1 MIAAPV
7 SPEPESGERAGSF
20 VRRHPVVWRTV
31 ASLVAGGLLYLSFPP
46 RTTWWLAV
54 VAFAVFAWVIRG
66 RRARA
71 GFGYGFLFA
80 IAFLMPSLY
89 WLQNFLGEGFG
100 PAPWVGLSVVLSLYI
115 AAASAGMAVVSTL
128 PGGPV
133 WMAALFVV
141 GEAVRGRFP
150 FGGFPWSRVGFGQP
164 DGWLLPLASLGGA
177 PLLTFAVVLTG
188 CAIAELFFRR
198 RVAPA
203 LMAIAPVA
211 VAFATLPFVGTDA
224 QNGTITV
231 AVVQGNA
238 PEGLGALGSGDEM
251 RRNHIQRAEQLAQDL
266 RPGPGNGGVPRPDV
280 VIMPETFT
288 GLGPNP
294 ANDTQLNQMVTDL
307 GVPVLIGARQRMVDG
322 SDQNVVIVWDPLTGP
337 GQEYAKTK
345 LVPFG
350 EFVPIRPV
358 ARLFTPFVDGQSD
371 MRPGVQP
378 PVLTAAGTKLGVGI
392 CFEVAY
398 DDVLTQAVRDGADV
412 LTVPTNNNWY
422 GPTEMSYQQLAMS
435 RVRAMEHGRAVVV
448 SATTGVS
455 AIVQPDGSVTRQ
467 TELYTADTLVAT
479 VAKRSTV
486 TLATRIGAWPEGVMV
501 VGGLAALLWAIGSR
515 IQQRQRQVGTDSGRT
530 EED

>member
-1 MIAAPV
+1 MP
-7 SPEPESGERAGSF
+7 PESRSGQRTVSF
-20 VRRHPVVWRTV
+20 VRRHPVIWRTA
-31 ASLVAGGLLYLSFPP
+31 ASLAGGGLLALSFPP

-54 VAFAVFAWVIRG
+54 VAFALLAGAIRG

-71 GFGYGFLFA
+71 GFGYGFAFGM
-80 IAFLMPSLY
+80 AFLMPSLY

-100 PAPWVGLSVVLSLYI
+100 PTPWVALSAALSVFIGL
-115 AAASAGMAVVSTL
+115 ASAGMAVVSTM

-133 WMAALFVV
+133 WMAALYVV
-141 GEAVRGRFP
+141 GEAARGRFP
-150 FGGFPWSRVGFGQP
+150 FGGFPWARVGFGQP
-164 DGWLLPLASLGGA
+164 DGWYLPLASLGGA
-177 PLLTFAVVLTG
+177 PLLGFAVVLTG
-188 CAIAELFFRR
+188 CAITELLVRR
-198 RVAPA
+198 RIGPA
-203 LMAIAPVA
+203 LMVVAPLA

-224 QNGTITV
+224 QNGTMTV

-251 RRNHIQRAEQLAQDL
+251 RRNHIARAEQLARDIEAG
-266 RPGPGNGGVPRPDV
+266 RVPKPDV

-288 GLGPNP
+288 GLGPN
-294 ANDTQLNQMVTDL
+294 AADDVQLSRMVADL
-307 GVPVLIGARQRMVDG
+307 GVPTLIGARQRQADG
-322 SDQNVVIVWDPLTGP
+322 TDQNVVIAWDPAAGP
-337 GQEYAKTK
+337 GQEYAKSK

-358 ARLFTPFVDGQSD
+358 ARIFTPFVDGQSD

-378 PVLTAAGTKLGVGI
+378 PVLTAAGTELGVAI

-398 DDVLTQAVRDGADV
+398 DEVLTQAARDGAQV

-422 GPTEMSYQQLAMS
+422 GRTEMSHQQLAMS
-435 RVRAMEHGRAVVV
+435 RVRAVEHGRAVVV

-486 TLATRIGAWPEGVMV
+486 TLGTRIGAWPEGVMV

-515 IQQRQRQVGTDSGRT
+515 VRQRKRRAGDSSRT
-530 EED
+530 GNE

>member
-7 SPEPESGERAGSF
+7 SPEPTPGQRTVSY
-20 VRRHPVVWRTV
+20 VRRHGVIWRSVTAV
-31 ASLVAGGLLYLSFPP
+31 VAGLLLYLSFPP
-46 RTTWWLAV
+46 RATWWLAIL
-54 VAFAVFAWVIRG
+54 AFALFAVVIRG

-71 GFGYGFLFA
+71 GFGYGWLFGV
-80 IAFLMPSLY
+80 AFFMPSLF

-100 PAPWVGLSVVLSLYI
+100 PTPWISLSAVLALFI
-115 AAASAGMAVVSTL
+115 ALVAAGMAVVSTMR
-128 PGGPV
+128 GGPI

-141 GEAVRGRFP
+141 GEAARGRFP

-164 DGWLLPLASLGGA
+164 EGWYLPLASLGGA

-188 CAIAELFFRR
+188 CAITEFLFRK
-198 RVAPA
+198 RVVPA
-203 LMAIAPVA
+203 LMAVVPLA

-224 QNGTITV
+224 QNGTLTV

-238 PEGLGALGSGDEM
+238 PEGLGALNSGDEM
-251 RRNHIQRAEQLAQDL
+251 RRNHIARAEQLAADIKAG
-266 RPGPGNGGVPRPDV
+266 RVPKPDV

-294 ANDTQLNQMVTDL
+294 ARDTELNRMVADL
-307 GVPVLIGARQRMVDG
+307 GVPTLIGARQRTTDG
-322 SDQNVVIVWDPLTGP
+322 TDQNVMVVWDPVAGP
-337 GQEYAKTK
+337 GEQYAKSK

-350 EFVPIRPV
+350 EFVPIRSI
-358 ARLFTPFVDGQSD
+358 ARIFTPFVDGQVD
-371 MRPGVQP
+371 MRPGIEP

-398 DDVLTQAVRDGADV
+398 DDVLTQAARDGAEI

-422 GPTEMSYQQLAMS
+422 GRTEMSYQQLAMS
-435 RVRAMEHGRAVVV
+435 QVRAVEHSRAVVV

-455 AIVQPDGSVTRQ
+455 AIVQPDGSITRQ

-501 VGGLAALLWAIGSR
+501 LGGLAALLWAIGSR
-515 IQQRQRQVGTDSGRT
+515 IQQRQRRVGDSSRT
-530 EED
+530 GNE